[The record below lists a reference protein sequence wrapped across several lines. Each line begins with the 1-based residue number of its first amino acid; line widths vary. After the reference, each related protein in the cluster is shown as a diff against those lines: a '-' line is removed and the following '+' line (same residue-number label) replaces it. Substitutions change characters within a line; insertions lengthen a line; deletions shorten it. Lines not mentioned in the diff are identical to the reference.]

1 MSPISINSKLKIE
14 AISEENS
21 SENSDSKNMSL
32 NIINS
37 NTNIK
42 SNGPE
47 LETAQNRV
55 PKTEGQ
61 TCPTPGLKNRVHSSI
76 I

>member
-21 SENSDSKNMSL
+21 QNSDSKNMSL
-32 NIINS
+32 TIINS
-37 NTNIK
+37 DTNVK

-47 LETAQNRV
+47 LETLQTRV
-55 PKTEGQ
+55 SKTEGQ
-61 TCPTPGLKNRVHSSI
+61 TCPTPGLKNRVHSLMI
-76 I
+76 